1 MGHLVETIRSRY
13 RTDLHRFKEDVKTRV
28 ARQFRL
34 LTNTSSVACPS
45 VATHVLFYLQRS
57 RPNTDRLLC
66 LPRSSSRLELDQLFA
81 AANASA

>member
-13 RTDLHRFKEDVKTRV
+13 RTDLYRFKEDVKTRV

-34 LTNTSSVACPS
+34 LTNTSSVAWAS
-45 VATHVLFYLQRS
+45 VATHGQFYLRRG
-57 RPNTDRLLC
+57 RPNMDRPLC